1 MRIPTCLGHTRLSAA
16 TRSCENIQCSVH
28 GDPTAQEMP
37 ENIDCASYATF
48 DSVIRARSAWQSSL
62 GQRDAAAPAVNNAL
76 NLARRLP
83 IVGMMSTAY
92 RQSVGHNRISALH
105 SQQSPKWTDRLTS
118 SATAL
123 LKHKAATGLRLPEN
137 LLCQQ
142 QADLINLVT
151 HFTASCWVWHM
162 FCDINIK
169 RTQQCF
175 TYRGLQSYMPILNR
189 KPITTFSCLAC

>member
-1 MRIPTCLGHTRLSAA
+1 MRIPTSLRHTRLSL
-16 TRSCENIQCSVH
+16 RDS
-28 GDPTAQEMP
+28 GDP
-37 ENIDCASYATF
+37 D
-48 DSVIRARSAWQSSL
+48 RARTSSVLCTATQQRKKCLKTLIVHLTQHSTASHEQDQSSL

-105 SQQSPKWTDRLTS
+105 SQQSPKWTNRLTS

-137 LLCQQ
+137 FLCQQ

-151 HFTASCWVWHM
+151 HFTASC
-162 FCDINIK
+162 
-169 RTQQCF
+169 
-175 TYRGLQSYMPILNR
+175 
-189 KPITTFSCLAC
+189 